1 MQIQVWLIAVFAV
14 CGLIVCSLLCYL
26 IIFYLIVN
34 SRTSTVKV
42 LSNLRYIPEVI
53 IEKEIIVER
62 PKKLSKRQLRR
73 KRMREVDRELRL
85 QYEERRQLGFESDS
99 DEEEEDRLPKEVSVK
114 IISWITSSLSSKS
127 SKVHVADIESGKVKK
142 KRSSSRFS
150 FGFSSKSE
158 SVDSD
163 GAAEGEGSTRSKR
176 FISLDRLQRKEA
188 RSMLVKPKAEMVEE
202 VPEEE
207 EEIEYDNVVSLLSL
221 NEAKKKRV
229 AAIMENRKL
238 RKDPG
243 EQSSVNVIALNAGPP
258 TNMTPTGY
266 QLVPQTL
273 GPELLNPAVLVYKR
287 ILYLWDGSVGN
298 IKGWYPGT
306 VVGTSEQTGYNFRIK
321 YDREETK
328 SIFVD
333 GIQPVFL
340 SLSGENAFG
349 RRWVAIQK
357 VNKDEAF
364 LNDNNA

>member
-1 MQIQVWLIAVFAV
+1 VWMIAVIAG
-14 CGLIVCSLLCYL
+14 CGFLLCLLLCYVTV
-26 IIFYLIVN
+26 FYLLVN
-34 SRTSTVKV
+34 RRSNTVKV
-42 LSNLRYIPEVI
+42 LTNLRYIPEVI
-53 IEKEIIVER
+53 VEKEVIIEK

-85 QYEERRQLGFESDS
+85 QYQENGQLGFESDS
-99 DEEEEDRLPKEVSVK
+99 DEEGEEVDPLPKEISTK
-114 IISWITSSLSSKS
+114 IISWIASSFSSKS
-127 SKVHVADIESGKVKK
+127 SKVHAATDIETGKLKK
-142 KRSSSRFS
+142 KRNSSRFS

-158 SVDSD
+158 SLDSD
-163 GAAEGEGSTRSKR
+163 GAAEVEGSTRSKR
-176 FISLDRLQRKEA
+176 FISIDRLQRKEA
-188 RSMLVKPKAEMVEE
+188 RSMLVKPKAAMVEE
-202 VPEEE
+202 EVEEE

-238 RKDPG
+238 RKEPG
-243 EQSSVNVIALNAGPP
+243 EHTALDVIALNAGPP
-258 TNMTPTGY
+258 MEMIPVGY

-298 IKGWYPGT
+298 IVGWYPGT
-306 VVGTSEQTGYNFRIK
+306 VVGISEQTGYNFRIK

-357 VNKDEAF
+357 IGKDEAI
-364 LNDNNA
+364 AER

>member
-1 MQIQVWLIAVFAV
+1 VWMIAVVAV
-14 CGLIVCSLLCYL
+14 GGFLVCLLLCYVTV
-26 IIFYLIVN
+26 FYLLVN
-34 SRTSTVKV
+34 SRSNTVKV
-42 LSNLRYIPEVI
+42 LTNLRYIPEVI
-53 IEKEIIVER
+53 IEKEIIIEK

-85 QYEERRQLGFESDS
+85 QYQENSQHGFESDS
-99 DEEEEDRLPKEVSVK
+99 DEEGEEANPLPKEMSAKV
-114 IISWITSSLSSKS
+114 ISWISSSFSSKS
-127 SKVHVADIESGKVKK
+127 SKVHAAADIETGKVKK
-142 KRSSSRFS
+142 KRNSSRFS
-150 FGFSSKSE
+150 FGFSTKSE
-158 SVDSD
+158 SLDSD

-176 FISLDRLQRKEA
+176 FISIDRLQRKEA
-188 RSMLVKPKAEMVEE
+188 RSMLVKPKAAMVEE
-202 VPEEE
+202 EVEEE

-221 NEAKKKRV
+221 NEAKRKRV
-229 AAIMENRKL
+229 ATIMENRKL
-238 RKDPG
+238 RKEPG
-243 EQSSVNVIALNAGPP
+243 EHAAVDVIALNAGPP
-258 TNMTPTGY
+258 MEMIPAGY

-298 IKGWYPGT
+298 IVGWFPGT
-306 VVGTSEQTGYNFRIK
+306 VVGISEQTGYNFRIK

-357 VNKDEAF
+357 ISKDEPIVER
-364 LNDNNA
+364 